1 MLLNKKTTFY
11 KYVHTRGLSLYP
23 FNTVHKSDQKSNF
36 LSILEFDEHFYIRN
50 IYQTN
55 IERNSVMN
63 L

>member
-1 MLLNKKTTFY
+1 MFTQ
-11 KYVHTRGLSLYP
+11 GASLYP